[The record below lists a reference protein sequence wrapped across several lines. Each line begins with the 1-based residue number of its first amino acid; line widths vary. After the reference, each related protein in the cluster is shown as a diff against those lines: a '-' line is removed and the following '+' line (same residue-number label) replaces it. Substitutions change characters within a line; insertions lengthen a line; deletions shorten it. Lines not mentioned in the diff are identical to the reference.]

1 MLHKYLLQMLQSPSN
16 SYAIM
21 LGVARKSR
29 KPQPVTLCSQYF
41 IPHIPSAFR
50 LHDNHIEKRR
60 KFYLMLQINFI
71 FFKPGM
77 FAIYTIFN
85 MHYNELL
92 LLSSDVPSF

>member
-1 MLHKYLLQMLQSPSN
+1 
-16 SYAIM
+16 
-21 LGVARKSR
+21 
-29 KPQPVTLCSQYF
+29 
-41 IPHIPSAFR
+41 
-50 LHDNHIEKRR
+50 
-60 KFYLMLQINFI
+60 MLQINFI